1 MTAGILLS
9 AANHRFHK
17 DKLSM
22 YYEFIPQLLF
32 LSAMFGYLSLLIV
45 MKWCG
50 GSREAPVKAD
60 LYHIMIYMFLSP
72 GTFFIRQTP
81 GELVC
86 LVGPQALRL
95 EHTQLCGTAR
105 CDSEVIR
112 FGSGRRMA

>member
-72 GTFFIRQTP
+72 GMRPSYHSPRQLMCMP
-81 GELVC
+81 
-86 LVGPQALRL
+86 RL
-95 EHTQLCGTAR
+95 HAPRYSTQHAAPSAAS
-105 CDSEVIR
+105 SEVM
-112 FGSGRRMA
+112 G